1 MVQKFEFL
9 KTELEGAYLIKPFI
23 ATDERGAFIKDYSK
37 EVFEAN
43 GINHDLVEVFYTQSQ
58 PGVMRGMHF
67 QRVKQQVKLVRCV
80 KGMVYD
86 VIVDLRPD
94 SPTYLKSQGF
104 YLSGDNFNQLYVPEH
119 FAHGYIA
126 LEPSIVVYKCN
137 EKFIGE
143 YDDGIMFDDPD
154 LNIKWPLE
162 DIKAEGF
169 DSLDKLIISEKDK
182 NLQSFQEYKSKYL

>member
-23 ATDERGAFIKDYSK
+23 ATDSRGAFIKDYSK

-67 QRVKQQVKLVRCV
+67 QRVKEQVKLVRCV

-94 SPTYLKSQGF
+94 SPTFGQ
-104 YLSGDNFNQLYVPEH
+104 
-119 FAHGYIA
+119 
-126 LEPSIVVYKCN
+126 
-137 EKFIGE
+137 
-143 YDDGIMFDDPD
+143 
-154 LNIKWPLE
+154 WR
-162 DIKAEGF
+162 GF
-169 DSLDKLIISEKDK
+169 DLTGENMNCLLVPQYSHSICPLTNGAPQLRQFVFFHAGGSYSSSSGNSPIHFPSA
-182 NLQSFQEYKSKYL
+182 